1 MTRTLNK
8 LVNEIKFIKKMFND
22 WILSSIKID
31 HDIYISKIKLCDQ
44 FLLYINNLKN
54 KNTLNSRD

>member
-1 MTRTLNK
+1 
-8 LVNEIKFIKKMFND
+8 MFND